1 MNLRSDDMVLCTSH
15 TYRAVRY
22 SIDDSISRHN
32 ADVLCLDIPK
42 HIRDEEQVIRLLI
55 PKLGITRKNM
65 IYSFFS
71 LYAYMLF
78 TV

>member
-22 SIDDSISRHN
+22 AIDDSISRHN

-42 HIRDEEQVIRLLI
+42 HIQSEEQVIQPIVKSTILI
-55 PKLGITRKNM
+55 KNNFQNE
-65 IYSFFS
+65 ILE
-71 LYAYMLF
+71 LYLNYMK
-78 TV
+78 